1 MQIGIDLK
9 RIIML
14 FNLKG
19 CWFMKLKE
27 SSFITS
33 IALLPFIFLLSI
45 LMLQGVPKGG
55 LYSYLLVLM
64 IIIFTIT
71 FIFSLF
77 FAVEEIRNS
86 DDKKRIVFLILFP
99 FIYLPIYYTK
109 YIYKNERYLGYGI
122 SLANIMLIVSFY
134 VVVKGFVYDYTA
146 ELNHKNIKAR
156 ENYVYVDK
164 NNLFSINVN
173 NNYTC
178 NKDLGDYVIACEN
191 KDDDSFLGVYSYKKK
206 SFSKGTLDDIKSYH
220 IEQTVNYIKENEK
233 IDDIEEINDLTIISY
248 SNMKVIIKQVLYTN
262 DNDSYCL
269 VIIKEINKDNF
280 DIINFEKT
288 IQDIVFLV

>member
-1 MQIGIDLK
+1 
-9 RIIML
+9 
-14 FNLKG
+14 
-19 CWFMKLKE
+19 MKLKE
-27 SSFITS
+27 SSFITA

-45 LMLQGVPKGG
+45 LKLQGVLKGG
-55 LYSYLLVLM
+55 LYNFLLVGM
-64 IIIFTIT
+64 IIVFTIT

-77 FAVEEIRNS
+77 FALDEIKNS
-86 DDKKRIVFLILFP
+86 DDKKRLIFFILFP

-109 YIYKNERYLGYGI
+109 HVYQNERYLGYGI

-178 NKDLGDYVIACEN
+178 NKDLGDYVIACDN

-206 SFSKGTLDDIKSYH
+206 SFSKGTLDDIKNYH
-220 IEQTVNYIKENEK
+220 IEQTVKYIKEYETVDN
-233 IDDIEEINDLTIISY
+233 IEEINDLTVISY
-248 SNMKVIIKQVLYTN
+248 SNMKVLIKQVLYNN
-262 DNDSYCL
+262 DNTSYCL
-269 VIIKEINKDNF
+269 VIIKEVNKDNF
-280 DIINFEKT
+280 DIINVEKT